1 LAEKLE
7 TDKGQ
12 NSTALT
18 NEKAA

>member
-1 LAEKLE
+1 LAERPE